1 MLLHEVLFFFLLAGF
16 CNLFNLVKGFI
27 SSSFLKLCNGLE
39 FVIISWPVSVAPLSF
54 YKTIDQWT
62 IWKQNRKPASLSKF
76 WIFFVQSFPYLHCT
90 NILVV
95 IPWVVVVVW
104 GGGKAIN
111 GLHVLWAII
120 PVHARMCW
128 SGHYVCMSLSLFS
141 IVASVFAS
149 VFLLP
154 TPPSPMVSIW

>member
-62 IWKQNRKPASLSKF
+62 IWKQNRKPVSLSKF

-95 IPWVVVVVW
+95 IPWVVV
-104 GGGKAIN
+104 GGGGGRRLMAYMFY
-111 GLHVLWAII
+111 GLLY
-120 PVHARMCW
+120 RCM
-128 SGHYVCMSLSLFS
+128 YVCAGQV
-141 IVASVFAS
+141 ITFACRCHYS
-149 VFLLP
+149 RLLPVFLQVFFCFLP
-154 TPPSPMVSIW
+154 LPPLW